1 MKATDSKTGETV
13 EGGSVPEVEFQL
25 LSLWG
30 EL

>member
-1 MKATDSKTGETV
+1 MKATDSKTGEVV
-13 EGGSVPEVEFQL
+13 EGDSIAAVEFKL